1 MNSSLIISHFDSFE
15 FLELLHSLQ
24 NEFNFIIYNKS
35 QSLLKNLPLNRIEIK
50 CENIGREGYTY
61 INHIINNYDN
71 LNDINVFIQDDFH
84 NHLFNLDY
92 FIDSYLNN
100 KHKEFYQFPSAS
112 RSKEYP
118 FTIKRTV
125 VNGCIDFGRGN
136 VDGIFKFSK
145 ELDIPLPEIYETEV
159 CANFLISKNRI
170 HRYSK
175 EKYEQILDWL
185 KKDII
190 NEWTLEYSWKFLF
203 M

>member
-1 MNSSLIISHFDSFE
+1 MKNSLIVSHFNSFE
-15 FLELLHSLQ
+15 FLELLHCLR

-35 QSLLKNLPLNRIEIK
+35 DSLLQNLQLNRTEIK

-71 LNDINVFIQDDFH
+71 LNDTNIFIQDDFY
-84 NHLFNLDY
+84 NHLFHLEHFLVN
-92 FIDSYLNN
+92 FENN
-100 KHKEFYQFPSAS
+100 KNEEFYQFPCAS

-118 FTIKRTV
+118 FAIRRVV
-125 VNGCIDFGRGN
+125 VNGCVDYGRGN
-136 VDGIFKFSK
+136 VDGVLKFSK
-145 ELDIPLPEIYETEV
+145 EFNIPLPEIYETEV
-159 CANFLISKNRI
+159 CANFLISRDRI

-175 EKYEQILDWL
+175 EQYKAILEWL
-185 KKDII
+185 KKDIN